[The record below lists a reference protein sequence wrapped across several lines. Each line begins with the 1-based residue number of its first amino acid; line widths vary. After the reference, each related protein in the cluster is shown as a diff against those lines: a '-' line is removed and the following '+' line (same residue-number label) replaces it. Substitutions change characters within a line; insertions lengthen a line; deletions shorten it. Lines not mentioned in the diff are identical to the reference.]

1 MFWSLGQTAV
11 MVLRINPARMPLW
24 RNENELQLGAGTDA
38 IRIKGLTAGQERLIK
53 MLYRGLP
60 DDFLDQAV
68 IETGA
73 GDVAELMKALEPTML
88 KSAGRPTS
96 LSAEYVEQNFAE
108 ICRAQAMHSTE
119 GQVVLEARHN
129 SKVFIASC
137 DGTETMIA
145 ESLGKASVGNIVLEA
160 SSEVSCNSRL
170 FLLEELSE
178 REVDSIDFA
187 VLISQ
192 NAVSPATYKNWLGRS
207 IAHVSIVFD
216 SDGVT
221 VSPIIE
227 AGKTP
232 CLNCFHE
239 AQTRS
244 DPSWP
249 AIASQLLF
257 SNQRF
262 DDVTAR
268 LFAASLACQ
277 RVLQKLDSQSGFAI
291 DDTNTTGYR
300 LSIASGKI
308 TEFSW
313 SFDEA
318 CRCVVRAD

>member
-1 MFWSLGQTAV
+1 
-11 MVLRINPARMPLW
+11 
-24 RNENELQLGAGTDA
+24 
-38 IRIKGLTAGQERLIK
+38 

-73 GDVAELMKALEPTML
+73 GEVSELMSALEPTML
-88 KSAGRPTS
+88 KSAGQATS
-96 LSAEYVEQNFAE
+96 LSAEYIEQNFAE
-108 ICRAQAMHSTE
+108 ICRAQAVHSTE
-119 GQVVLEARHN
+119 GQVVLEARR
-129 SKVFIASC
+129 SAKVFISDSGVASQL
-137 DGTETMIA
+137 IA
-145 ESLGKASVGNIVLEA
+145 ESLGKTSVGNLVFESVNEI
-160 SSEVSCNSRL
+160 SCNSKVSL
-170 FLLEELSE
+170 IKELTE
-178 REVDSIDFA
+178 REIDGIDFA

-192 NAVSPATYKNWLGRS
+192 NAVSPAIYKNWLGRS

-216 SDGVT
+216 GDGVT
-221 VSPIIE
+221 VSPVIE

-239 AQTRS
+239 TQTNA
-244 DPSWP
+244 DESWP

-277 RVLQKLDSQSGFAI
+277 RVLQKLDSQSGFEVSEI
-291 DDTNTTGYR
+291 NQTGYR
-300 LSIASGKI
+300 LSIVSGKI

-313 SFDEA
+313 NFDEA
-318 CRCVVRAD
+318 CRCVVRGD